1 MRKLIFTFTILA
13 ITYNYPSMA
22 QDTAVEIPSLADVI
36 GNMDT
41 SEIAE
46 MESSIGDTGSL
57 SGDFDIAVDAAVD
70 SAISEAIEEGLI
82 SAEEASDAAASL
94 SIVASNAEFFDFDIL
109 EAIGE
114 IVESGEFTMAE
125 IRDTLEGFNSLSDA
139 GKSVVGQESFD
150 YILAKD
156 TSNPSDPDHIA
167 AKAQWDSL
175 SAADQAVVESKMT
188 AITVCR
194 PFPGNPC

>member
-1 MRKLIFTFTILA
+1 MRKLIFSFAILA

-36 GNMDT
+36 VNMDT

-125 IRDTLEGFNSLSDA
+125 IRDTLEGFTSLSDA
-139 GKSVVGQESFD
+139 DKSVFGQESFD

-194 PFPGNPC
+194 PFPDNPC